1 MSLTLLRDVVADGL
15 LFVVLVF
22 LYWGMGE
29 STAALNVGLAV
40 ATVAAVRFLRP
51 RLGPLGV
58 QVRLRLNQ
66 WLEWPFWRR
75 IASVHEAGHVI
86 VAHRLGVGVRGYALT
101 PAASAQHQ
109 TSGHV
114 LLAETPFSTN
124 PEQLIAGLSVLVAGK
139 VAEEAVLG
147 CARGAT
153 HDLRRLQEWAVTVD
167 ACLTAQERPPVGAG
181 FWQTLCEERARR
193 LLIGNEAL
201 IERVAAAM
209 LRCESIEHIL
219 AQIDGEFT
227 S

>member
-1 MSLTLLRDVVADGL
+1 LQAISQEEPVSLTLLRDVVADGL

-101 PAASAQHQ
+101 PAASA
-109 TSGHV
+109 
-114 LLAETPFSTN
+114 ST
-124 PEQLIAGLSVLVAGK
+124 
-139 VAEEAVLG
+139 
-147 CARGAT
+147 
-153 HDLRRLQEWAVTVD
+153 RRVVMYSLPK
-167 ACLTAQERPPVGAG
+167 PPSAP
-181 FWQTLCEERARR
+181 
-193 LLIGNEAL
+193 IP
-201 IERVAAAM
+201 
-209 LRCESIEHIL
+209 S
-219 AQIDGEFT
+219 